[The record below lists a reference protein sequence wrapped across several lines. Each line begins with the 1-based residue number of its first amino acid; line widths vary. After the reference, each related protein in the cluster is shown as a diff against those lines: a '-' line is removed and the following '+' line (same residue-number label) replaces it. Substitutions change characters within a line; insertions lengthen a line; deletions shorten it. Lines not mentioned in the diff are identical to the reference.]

1 MISKLKIFHIA
12 LVLIVGMFS
21 INTGIGQKDHLIAGN
36 DAFKKGLYQKALED
50 YKKTENFGLGGA
62 GLYTNTARTH
72 SQLRNDAQAI
82 LYYEKAL
89 KIKPNDETL
98 KTELSNI
105 IKRNPE
111 LDELS
116 GDFFFVSW
124 WRFFAGLWLPDTWA
138 ILSFVMLAGAGLFIL
153 FDINLPIIR
162 LYRKYI
168 VAGAFTFFIIF
179 TVAAYSRYKTIFDNG
194 QYIVILP
201 DAKLKAGP
209 DDLSPE
215 ISPLPPGSKVRK
227 KDDLGQWMQ
236 VISPFG
242 DTGWIKSQS
251 IAPI

>member
-1 MISKLKIFHIA
+1 MISKLKILHVPM
-12 LVLIVGMFS
+12 VLIVWMFS

-36 DAFKKGLYQKALED
+36 DAFKKGLYPQALEA
-50 YKKTENFGLGGA
+50 YKKTENLGYVGA
-62 GLYTNTARTH
+62 GLYTNMARIH
-72 SQLRNDAQAI
+72 AQLKNDAHAI

-89 KIKPNDETL
+89 KITPNDEVL

-116 GDFFFVSW
+116 DDFFLVRW
-124 WRFFAGLWLPDTWA
+124 WRFFSGLWLPDTWA

-153 FDINLPIIR
+153 LDIKLPIIR
-162 LYRKYI
+162 QYRKYI
-168 VAGAFTFFIIF
+168 VAGAFAFFIISTF
-179 TVAAYSRYKTIFDNG
+179 AAYSRYKTMLDSG
-194 QYIVILP
+194 LYIIILP

-215 ISPLPPGSKVRK
+215 ISPLPPGTKVRK
-227 KDDLGQWMQ
+227 KDNLGQWML

-242 DTGWIKSQS
+242 DTGWIKTETMAL
-251 IAPI
+251 I